1 MGLSQGHEDTDVGE
15 GEVAARRGKGTAT
28 APVLTVGFVLGTW
41 GTPKGPVQ
49 TQFQWKPSAGFP
61 SVDQME
67 KDSCCSEQHE
77 HVGKILGSVLK
88 QGKQAVMKP

>member
-1 MGLSQGHEDTDVGE
+1 MWG
-15 GEVAARRGKGTAT
+15 RGKWQQDIGRGQQPPCAQP
-28 APVLTVGFVLGTW
+28 PVLTVGFALGTW
-41 GTPKGPVQ
+41 GRTKEPEH
-49 TQFQWKPSAGFP
+49 TQFQWQPSAGFP